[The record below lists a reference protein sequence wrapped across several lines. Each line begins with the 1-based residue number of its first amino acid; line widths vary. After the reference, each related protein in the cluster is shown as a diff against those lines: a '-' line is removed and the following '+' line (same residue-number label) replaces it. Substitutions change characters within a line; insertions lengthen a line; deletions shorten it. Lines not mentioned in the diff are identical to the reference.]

1 MLKTRWKTKVYGKI
15 TSLIEGLRIS
25 KKGGVL

>member
-1 MLKTRWKTKVYGKI
+1 MLKTRLKTKVYGKI
-15 TSLIEGLRIS
+15 TSLIGGLLMS